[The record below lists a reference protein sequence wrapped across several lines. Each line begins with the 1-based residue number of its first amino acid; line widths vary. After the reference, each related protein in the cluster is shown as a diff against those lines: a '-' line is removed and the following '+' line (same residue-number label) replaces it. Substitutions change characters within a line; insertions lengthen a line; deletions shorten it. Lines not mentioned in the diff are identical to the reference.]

1 MRRALAVTTVVGA
14 MGVSPALGGSA
25 TIPSAASTA
34 SEVLARV
41 NAHDARVESYAVPI
55 HIDVRVK
62 KLLTFHFGLDG
73 TQYFK
78 RPSKLALD
86 VPRVPAQGKKL
97 FAELG
102 TPLTWPQQYDLRL
115 VGTNGDR
122 GPYRLE
128 GVPKHGGDIARMVVD
143 VDGDPAAP
151 LHAQWWT
158 TDGSTVDMRITE
170 QAAGGY
176 ELPKHAEADLNVS
189 GTKIHAS
196 IDYGAYVVNETI
208 ADAKFGGI

>member
-122 GPYRLE
+122 GPYHLE

-143 VDGDPAAP
+143 IDGDPSAP

-170 QAAGGY
+170 
-176 ELPKHAEADLNVS
+176 
-189 GTKIHAS
+189 
-196 IDYGAYVVNETI
+196 
-208 ADAKFGGI
+208 